1 MARPR
6 LDEQERR
13 ARTVGVR
20 VTAAEEAELRERAQ
34 AARLSI
40 GAYLRRRALGQRVRS
55 AAELRLGAAELRE
68 LNRIGVN
75 LNQMARALNSRAVSS
90 PAETQAAVERV
101 GELVAKLLAGERSD
115 GGQDVLAGALVRWR
129 GGLLPARSSD
139 AGGGPPSRERGAG
152 GVDRD
157 PQPGD
162 ERGRAGGPD
171 HGSHGGGV
179 PGVETPGGGGGDG
192 AQAGEAGVPL
202 FAELGQG

>member
-1 MARPR
+1 MARPQ

-20 VTAAEEAELRERAQ
+20 VTATEAAELRERAH
-34 AARLSI
+34 
-40 GAYLRRRALGQRVRS
+40 
-55 AAELRLGAAELRE
+55 
-68 LNRIGVN
+68 
-75 LNQMARALNSRAVSS
+75 
-90 PAETQAAVERV
+90 
-101 GELVAKLLAGERSD
+101 
-115 GGQDVLAGALVRWR
+115 
-129 GGLLPARSSD
+129 
-139 AGGGPPSRERGAG
+139 
-152 GVDRD
+152 RD

-162 ERGRAGGPD
+162 EREGVMVVKMSSPGRSFGGVADYCLRAGGPD